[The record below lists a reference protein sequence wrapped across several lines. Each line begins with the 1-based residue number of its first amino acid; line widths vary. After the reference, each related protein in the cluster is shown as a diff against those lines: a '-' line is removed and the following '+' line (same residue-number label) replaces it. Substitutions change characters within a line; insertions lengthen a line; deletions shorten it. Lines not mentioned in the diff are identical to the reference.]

1 MDVSNVESN
10 YNANAKGNIAVRG
23 FALIM
28 AALRYVKVYCV
39 TYAGLIITSL
49 AIVLAIYAIW
59 IFLYSAMVRGWK

>member
-1 MDVSNVESN
+1 MDVLNVESN
-10 YNANAKGNIAVRG
+10 YNVNVKRSITVRG
-23 FALIM
+23 FVLIM

-49 AIVLAIYAIW
+49 AITVAIYALW